1 MKSMTKSQLARKA
14 GVSRWTLRR
23 WLRDTYIQQQ
33 LAPYHLTDKQQLL
46 PPGAVQIISDHYAIE
61 ID

>member
-1 MKSMTKSQLARKA
+1 MKAMTKSQLARKA

-23 WLRDTYIQQQ
+23 WLSDPYIRQK
-33 LAPYHLTDKQQLL
+33 LPPYQLTDKQQIL
-46 PPGAVQIISDHYAIE
+46 PPGAVQIISEHYAIE

>member
-1 MKSMTKSQLARKA
+1 MRAMTKSQLARKA

-23 WLRDTYIQQQ
+23 WLRDPYIRQQ
-33 LAPYHLTDKQQLL
+33 LAPYQLTEKQQLL
-46 PPGAVQIISDHYAIE
+46 PPGAVQIIAEHYAIE

>member
-1 MKSMTKSQLARKA
+1 MKSMTKSQLARAA

-23 WLRDTYIQQQ
+23 WLADPYIREQ
-33 LAPYHLTDKQQLL
+33 LAPFQLTEKQQLL
-46 PPGAVQIISDHYAIE
+46 PPGAVQIIIEHYAIE